1 MATPAGVRRPPARR
15 GRQLSPVTAA
25 TVLWVLLLLFVL
37 RVLGQVVVMIRE
49 PRWLP
54 PPPQWY
60 SGLIAYPWLLG
71 FQLLFIAAMTQ
82 MILGLHPG
90 TGLFGPPSDALA
102 TFCIA
107 FSLPYYGF
115 MVYRWIFRVLRNP
128 ERRWYDTLIP
138 IVFHCVLATFLLVYG
153 LAGLSG

>member
-1 MATPAGVRRPPARR
+1 MRRR
-15 GRQLSPVTAA
+15 GPRRRHPVSPASSA
-25 TVLWVLLLLFVL
+25 TVLWLLLLLFVL
-37 RVLGQVVVMIRE
+37 RVLGQVVVMIWA

-60 SGLIAYPWLLG
+60 SGLIAYPYLLG
-71 FQLLFIAAMTQ
+71 FQLLFIAAMSQ

-90 TGLFGPPSDALA
+90 TGLFGPPSAAFA

-107 FSLPYYGF
+107 FSIPYYGF

-153 LAGLSG
+153 LGGISAGAATG